1 MAGVLE
7 DRRVGVVLGRVVSP
21 LSPSLALLS
30 AYEHQRALYIFGG
43 RVPELYYGYTNNMA
57 VRRALFDSVGPFE
70 EVDRG
75 ADVVFVHRVAAAL
88 CPGAVRYAPDAVVE
102 HLEMTDARAWLR
114 KMFIY
119 GRSSRYYR
127 VAPAARTL
135 SGAERLDL
143 FRRTVRDQ
151 RCVLADR
158 ARLFALLAAGV
169 ALHLLGR
176 WSAAEPRRNM
186 KVLVVTPYPIA
197 PLTHGGRVRT
207 SRLGAALARAGA
219 EVDVLCPWQ
228 PGVPWRLFRRDGV
241 TYHPHAFA
249 TNVLPAVLDGRVIPP
264 LVALSWQPFRWGPAQ
279 RFRRVGPCDIVQF
292 DFCAYAAWMERVRPS
307 ARVVYS
313 AHNVEYDFA
322 QARTRRSIVSNAALR
337 RLAALES
344 RAVRAS
350 ALVVTCTAADAE
362 RMRDLYGGPTR
373 FEVIPN
379 GFDEALLDGDRR
391 REPRA
396 RPGRARHRGRSGGHR
411 LRRRARPAQSGRRA
425 LPRA

>member
-1 MAGVLE
+1 VPPSGSPVSGPPGRAGGGGSSGAPDVSVVVPFADAAPYIERTIEALLAQRYPRERCELIMVDNNSADGSSAIARRYPGVTLLSESRRGAYAARNRGFAAAGGGVIAFTDADCAPAPDWLETMAGVLE

-21 LSPSLALLS
+21 PSLSLALLS

-75 ADVVFVHRVAAAL
+75 ADVVFVRRVAAAV
-88 CPGAVRYAPDAVVE
+88 CPGAVRYAPGAVVE

-158 ARLFALLAAGV
+158 ARLFALLAAGL

-176 WSAAEPRRNM
+176 WSGAEPRR
-186 KVLVVTPYPIA
+186 T
-197 PLTHGGRVRT
+197 
-207 SRLGAALARAGA
+207 
-219 EVDVLCPWQ
+219 
-228 PGVPWRLFRRDGV
+228 
-241 TYHPHAFA
+241 
-249 TNVLPAVLDGRVIPP
+249 
-264 LVALSWQPFRWGPAQ
+264 
-279 RFRRVGPCDIVQF
+279 
-292 DFCAYAAWMERVRPS
+292 
-307 ARVVYS
+307 
-313 AHNVEYDFA
+313 
-322 QARTRRSIVSNAALR
+322 
-337 RLAALES
+337 
-344 RAVRAS
+344 
-350 ALVVTCTAADAE
+350 
-362 RMRDLYGGPTR
+362 
-373 FEVIPN
+373 
-379 GFDEALLDGDRR
+379 
-391 REPRA
+391 
-396 RPGRARHRGRSGGHR
+396 
-411 LRRRARPAQSGRRA
+411 
-425 LPRA
+425 